1 MSNDESNRDNGY
13 FAAMRRSH
21 PIKLGDT
28 IDGKR
33 VVMTA
38 YRHQP
43 GLGDVPIYRLDGETE
58 ARELVRQS

>member
-1 MSNDESNRDNGY
+1 MSNNESNRDNGY

-38 YRHQP
+38 WRCKP
-43 GLGDVPIYRLDGETE
+43 GLGDVPIYRLDGEND
-58 ARELVRQS
+58 ARELAK